1 MQQSELKK
9 VLSIRSLVEL
19 AGTHDVQ
26 TSEDQERVLHRD
38 LSEYGRRRSTTG
50 PYADNLDV
58 DVLIVGAGFG
68 GTFLLYEM
76 RKAGYKTVLY
86 EAGTSFGG
94 TWRWNRYPGARVD
107 SEVPVYE
114 LSIPEVWKEWT
125 WSTNYPNYQEL
136 QQYFDHVDK
145 VLDLSRD
152 CAFETCVTGAEF
164 DEQSGKWNVR
174 TVDGRTAK
182 AQFLIVAAGF
192 AAKRY
197 IPDFNTLE
205 KFKGTMFHSSFWPTD
220 GVDVRGK
227 RCAVIG
233 TGASGVQI
241 AQEWGPIAGELKV
254 FQRTPNLAIPMG
266 KRDLSVEEQSRL
278 KPFYPELYAYRE
290 TTFGGLCFDFSKKN
304 TFDDSPSQRQEFYQ
318 QLWDHGGFAFWLG
331 NYKDYLYDA
340 KANREVYNFW
350 AKKQRS
356 RIHDPRKRD
365 LLCPLEPP
373 HPFGVKRPCLEQNFY
388 EQFNRPNVDV
398 VDISEASGNAIVEF
412 TETGIKT
419 ADGSHHELDVIAIA
433 TGFDI
438 TTGGMTSMGL
448 KSVKGTYLQDEW
460 KKAAHTYLGTTVSGY
475 PNMFHLYGPHG
486 PTLLSNGPTSV
497 EIQGRWIRDAINK
510 INSQKLKFIDPT
522 EEASMMWK
530 NRINELSDIS
540 LFPTTKSTYMG
551 GSLPGK
557 AFEQVNYA
565 GGMSKYKEEI
575 NAVLP
580 DWKGFRT
587 VAVGG

>member
-1 MQQSELKK
+1 MSGIHQFEKY
-9 VLSIRSLVEL
+9 
-19 AGTHDVQ
+19 
-26 TSEDQERVLHRD
+26 EDKERVLHRN

-50 PYADNLDV
+50 PYADNLEL
-58 DVLIVGAGFG
+58 DVLIIGAGFG
-68 GTFLLYEM
+68 GVFLLHEM
-76 RKAGYKTVLY
+76 RKQGYKTVVY
-86 EAGTSFGG
+86 EAGTNFGG
-94 TWRWNRYPGARVD
+94 TWRWNVYPGARVD
-107 SEVPVYE
+107 SEVPIYE
-114 LSIPEVWKEWT
+114 LSIPEVWKDWT

-145 VLDLSRD
+145 VLNLTKD
-152 CAFETCVTGAEF
+152 CAFETCVIGAEF
-164 DEQSGKWNVR
+164 DEESGKWTVE
-174 TVDGRTAK
+174 TVDGRTTRAR
-182 AQFLIVAAGF
+182 FLIVAAGF

-197 IPDFNTLE
+197 IPDFKSLD
-205 KFKGTMFHSSFWPTD
+205 KFKGTMYHSSFWPTD

-241 AQEWGPIAGELKV
+241 AQEWGPIAGNLKL
-254 FQRTPNLAIPMG
+254 FQRTPNLALPMG
-266 KRDLSVEEQSRL
+266 KRDLSAEEQNKL
-278 KPFYPELYAYRE
+278 KPFYPELFAYRE
-290 TTFGGLCFDFSKKN
+290 RCFGGFCFDLDEKN
-304 TFDDSPSQRQEFYQ
+304 TFDVTATEREQFYQ
-318 QLWDHGGFAFWLG
+318 KLWDHGGFAYWLG
-331 NYKDYLYDA
+331 NYQDYLFDM
-340 KANREVYNFW
+340 KANREAYNFW
-350 AKKQRS
+350 ARKQRA

-388 EQFNRPNVDV
+388 EQFNRPTVDI
-398 VDISEASGNAIVEF
+398 VDISQASGNEIAEF

-419 ADGSHHELDVIAIA
+419 SDGNHYEFDVIAIA

-448 KSVKGTYLQDEW
+448 KSVKGTYLKDEW
-460 KKAAHTYLGTTVSGY
+460 ERAAYTYLGTTVSGY

-497 EIQGRWIRDAINK
+497 EVQGRWIRDVINM
-510 INSQKLKFIDPT
+510 INTQGLKYIDPT
-522 EEASMMWK
+522 EEASQEWK
-530 NRINELSDIS
+530 KRVNELSDAS

-565 GGMSKYKEEI
+565 GGVGKYKEEI
-575 NAVLP
+575 RAALP
-580 DWKGFRT
+580 GWKGFRT
-587 VAVGG
+587 VGVVEG